1 MKIVSRRHGLA
12 IRVYY
17 GVVSGVKKEI
27 TIHMPDTCVRQ
38 LLQGLG
44 VILLLAASADLAA
57 GTPASDIITKKL
69 DFPSPV
75 QWRAG
80 QIEVSLIGVAWGPA
94 NSPEMIS
101 KGQQDIHGQRPE
113 FYPDRPYV
121 LALNFR
127 AKVPNVLS
135 ASMTYTSSGLG
146 RVKNVDGDI
155 EAPMELTAS
164 GFVPYS
170 GLPGVYDIHFNRNS
184 TTEYW
189 DFFPAS
195 PDQREFLFE
204 VFSPGS
210 NFGARQGTSELSFKI
225 IRKDDDF
232 VIINDS
238 PGAETSCLTFNRKFE
253 GTVGAHTSVRL
264 QLTRQNTTLSGTEQ
278 YVRIGTTLWLQG
290 TADSLGNLVVEE
302 RYPKDVVTGILK
314 GSFSQGC
321 RVISGLFSK
330 PDGSRLQPFEF
341 REVGIADQP
350 AQDRPDSEPQ

>member
-1 MKIVSRRHGLA
+1 V
-12 IRVYY
+12 
-17 GVVSGVKKEI
+17 VKKQI
-27 TIHMPDTCVRQ
+27 MANMPDKKVRP
-38 LLQGLG
+38 LLQMLGL
-44 VILLLAASADLAA
+44 ILLLAASADLVA
-57 GTPASDIITKKL
+57 GAPASDMITKKL

-75 QWRAG
+75 QWKVG
-80 QIEVSLIGVAWGPA
+80 EIEVSLIGITWGPA
-94 NSPEMIS
+94 NSLEMIS
-101 KGQQDIHGQRPE
+101 KGPQDIHVPKPE
-113 FYPDRPYV
+113 LYPDRPYV

-135 ASMTYTSSGLG
+135 ASMTYASSGLG

-210 NFGARQGTSELSFKI
+210 NFGARQGTSKLSFKI

-232 VIINDS
+232 VIMNDF
-238 PGAETSCLTFNRKFE
+238 PGAETSCLSFNRNFE
-253 GTVGAHTSVRL
+253 GTVGAHASVRL

-278 YVRIGTTLWLQG
+278 YLRIGTTLWLQG
-290 TADSLGNLVVEE
+290 TADSLGNLVLEE
-302 RYPKDVVTGILK
+302 RYPKDVVTGIFK

-321 RVISGLFSK
+321 LVISGHFSK
-330 PDGSRLQPFEF
+330 PDGSRLQPFELH
-341 REVGIADQP
+341 EVGIPHQP
-350 AQDRPDSEPQ
+350 AQDQPHPEPQ

>member
-1 MKIVSRRHGLA
+1 MPH
-12 IRVYY
+12 
-17 GVVSGVKKEI
+17 KKVG
-27 TIHMPDTCVRQ
+27 P
-38 LLQGLG
+38 LLQMLG
-44 VILLLAASADLAA
+44 VILLLAASAGLATGA
-57 GTPASDIITKKL
+57 PASDIITKKL

-75 QWRAG
+75 QWKVG
-80 QIEVSLIGVAWGPA
+80 EIEVSLVGVAWGLA

-101 KGQQDIHGQRPE
+101 KGPKDIRAQKPE

-127 AKVPNVLS
+127 ARVPNVLS
-135 ASMTYTSSGLG
+135 TSISYSSSGLG

-164 GFVPYS
+164 GFAAIS
-170 GLPGVYDIHFNRNS
+170 GSPGVYDIHFNRDS

-204 VFSPGS
+204 VFLPGS
-210 NFGARQGTSELSFKI
+210 NFRARQGTAKLSFKI
-225 IRKDDDF
+225 VRKDDDF

-238 PGAETSCLTFNRKFE
+238 PGAETSCLAFDRKFE
-253 GTVGAHTSVRL
+253 GTVGAHASVKV
-264 QLTRQNTTLSGTEQ
+264 QLTRQNTALSGTEQ

-290 TADSLGNLVVEE
+290 KADSLGNLVLEE
-302 RYPKDVVTGILK
+302 RYPKDVVTGVFK

-321 RVISGLFSK
+321 RAISGLFSK

-341 REVGIADQP
+341 REVGVSPQP
-350 AQDRPDSEPQ
+350 AQDQPDSEPQ